1 MLGSVATDG
10 PTDAPFDEATHF
22 LVRVG
27 TEARKYGASA
37 PRAADYV
44 ARLAK
49 SFGLSAGTLDWP
61 NHMLF
66 VIEDPRHHDQQVSLQ
81 RMPATGVALDKL
93 AKVGTVVDSVVGG
106 TTSPQQ
112 ATAELDDID
121 RAPPPWG
128 RVPVAVSYALI
139 GLGLAVLLNGSWI
152 DAALGAVLAVVVY
165 GMILASQRIGSRW
178 TRWLPLLSAFVPAA
192 VATASRIW
200 FPEVSALVV
209 TISAVAVLLPGYA
222 VSVGIGELVEDHI
235 ISGWTNLLNGLVYLA
250 EQVLGAWLGVAIMV
264 WLVNP
269 PPATQSMPV
278 PDSWLWIFMP
288 LLVVGL
294 CVVFQT
300 SRQDFVWASVSC
312 GLAYATSL
320 VAENLWNS
328 NLGTLSAAAITAM
341 FSNVWAARTRRPT
354 SIVLVP
360 AIIVLVSGSVGFRG
374 LAALA
379 EGRTTHGVE
388 QLLEMFIVA
397 VMVTAGLL
405 VGNTI
410 VRPRT
415 TL

>member
-1 MLGSVATDG
+1 MLSRVANDG
-10 PTDAPFDEATHF
+10 PTDAPIDEATGF

-27 TEARKYGASA
+27 TDARKYGASG
-37 PRAADYV
+37 PRVADYV

-49 SFGLSAGTLDWP
+49 SFGLNAGTLDWP

-66 VIEDPRHHDQQVSLQ
+66 VIEDPSRHDQQVSLQ
-81 RMPATGVALDKL
+81 RLPVTGVALDKL
-93 AKVGTVVDSVVGG
+93 AKVGVVVDSVVGG
-106 TTSPQQ
+106 EASPQQ
-112 ATAELDDID
+112 AAAELDDID
-121 RAPPPWG
+121 DAPPPWG
-128 RVPVAVSYALI
+128 RAAVAVSYALI

-152 DAALGAVLAVVVY
+152 DAALGAVLATVVY
-165 GMILASQRIGSRW
+165 AIVLASQRIGSRW

-192 VATASRIW
+192 VATATRVW
-200 FPEVSALVV
+200 FPDVSALVV
-209 TISAVAVLLPGYA
+209 TIAAVAVLLPGYA
-222 VSVGIGELVEDHI
+222 VSVGIGELVENHV
-235 ISGWTNLLNGLVYLA
+235 ISGWTNLLKGLVYLA
-250 EQVLGAWLGVAIMV
+250 EQVLGAWLGVAIMA
-264 WLVNP
+264 WLLNP
-269 PPATQSMPV
+269 PPATKSHPV
-278 PDSWLWIFMP
+278 PDSWLWVFMP

-312 GLAYATSL
+312 GLAYATSA
-320 VAENLWNS
+320 VAENLWSS

-341 FSNVWAARTRRPT
+341 FANVWAARTRRPT
-354 SIVLVP
+354 SIVLLP

-379 EGRTTHGVE
+379 EGRTAHGVE

>member
-10 PTDAPFDEATHF
+10 PTDAPLDEATHF

-27 TEARKYGASA
+27 TDARKYGASA

-66 VIEDPRHHDQQVSLQ
+66 VIEDRRHHDQQVSLQ

-93 AKVGTVVDSVVGG
+93 AKVGTVVDSVVDGQ
-106 TTSPQQ
+106 TSPRQ

-165 GMILASQRIGSRW
+165 GMILASQQIGSRW

-269 PPATQSMPV
+269 PPATKSMPV